1 MLMFNALFDCFKAG
15 LGITHMT
22 SLMNSLQQVV
32 AHLAVD
38 YVKDADAKDL
48 AIDAIC
54 EMLQASKNP
63 K

>member
-1 MLMFNALFDCFKAG
+1 
-15 LGITHMT
+15 MT
-22 SLMNSLQQVV
+22 SLMNALQQVV